1 MCVCGYARYKK
12 RVWEV
17 GEQNRLLAR
26 GKVFWSGEGDPRD
39 SCQRRRKKKEERNR
53 REDEK
58 KKDGRKGRKKRREGK
73 KNKNKQM
80 INIYIDIRIH
90 TLSLLH
96 MTIHQHASST
106 TTKKHVV
113 AIIRHSNT
121 TAQQWPT
128 PVYPGPLPANGQ
140 QRRGARRGRS
150 RSSNVSLCLLSP
162 VSCSAAPF
170 SQAGCSR
177 GAETRRRKSKRV
189 GAAATAT
196 TRRGDRP
203 DASRRAPTPAQAQA
217 QAQYLRKDTTA
228 LLNSA
233 SLSRYMLWP
242 AFAIVQ

>member
-1 MCVCGYARYKK
+1 MRGIRKGYGR
-12 RVWEV
+12 W

-106 TTKKHVV
+106 TTKK
-113 AIIRHSNT
+113 
-121 TAQQWPT
+121 
-128 PVYPGPLPANGQ
+128 
-140 QRRGARRGRS
+140 
-150 RSSNVSLCLLSP
+150 
-162 VSCSAAPF
+162 
-170 SQAGCSR
+170 
-177 GAETRRRKSKRV
+177 TRRRNN
-189 GAAATAT
+189 T
-196 TRRGDRP
+196 TQQHN
-203 DASRRAPTPAQAQA
+203 S
-217 QAQYLRKDTTA
+217 TTMA
-228 LLNSA
+228 DA
-233 SLSRYMLWP
+233 SLSRAP
-242 AFAIVQ
+242 ASKRAAATGRAARQKSQ